1 MRLLGVIL
9 IYGSLATLVIVS
21 GWYGVAA
28 IAIYALVIYLFERV
42 LQPPEKK

>member
-1 MRLLGVIL
+1 MRVLGVVL
-9 IYGSLATLVIVS
+9 IYGSLAALVVVS

-42 LQPPEKK
+42 LQPPDKK